1 MRERYSGS
9 EDEISAP
16 GGSRNILP
24 EDFVEV
30 LHGCVASGL
39 SDDQI
44 LTFLEACDS
53 FTGVQNRAIDRMRK
67 HCKGVSSLFGDGD
80 LLPRTTKILNVI
92 RGAEELKHHR
102 FSMAN
107 LSEEVFM
114 DENETNLES
123 GL

>member
-1 MRERYSGS
+1 MRARYSGS
-9 EDEISAP
+9 EEETSAP

-30 LHGCVASGL
+30 LHGCVKSGL
-39 SDDQI
+39 SNHQI

-53 FTGVQNRAIDRMRK
+53 VTDVQNRAIDRMRK
-67 HCKGVSSLFGDGD
+67 SCRGVSSLFGDGD
-80 LLPRTTKILNVI
+80 LLPRTTKILDVI
-92 RGAEELKHHR
+92 RGAEELEHNR

-114 DENETNLES
+114 EENETDLES